1 MADPEVA
8 DMFAGLKKKKKKVTL
23 MDAPTTS
30 SSNGDTLHGS
40 VKETGTVEPVRPLEK
55 DADLTL
61 KDDEPL
67 DFSNLK
73 KVLCRGH
80 PDVLRRCADVL
91 WLCLRV

>member
-73 KVLCRGH
+73 KVLCR
-80 PDVLRRCADVL
+80 
-91 WLCLRV
+91 